1 MKVCHACG
9 MRFDRAHWYCPS
21 CQTEVERIGG
31 YLSFSPEM
39 AGANNGFKA
48 SNFPQL
54 AEIESDNFWF
64 RSRNHLII
72 WVLKSYF
79 PERRNFFEIGCGTGF
94 VLSGVENELPDLRLF
109 GSEIY
114 VAGLAYA
121 AKRLKRAELLQIDAR
136 RIPFENEFDVVGA
149 FDVLEHIKEDEIV
162 LKQMYQAVRPGGG
175 VVLTVPQHPFLWSQV
190 DEYACHVRRYNK
202 KELKTK
208 VAHAGFEVLRM
219 TSFVSL
225 LLPLMAASRFKTRRG
240 QYDPLKEL
248 KLRKSTNVVLSR
260 VLDLER
266 SLIDLGISFPFGGS
280 LLLIGRKN

>member
-1 MKVCHACG
+1 

-39 AGANNGFKA
+39 AQANNGFKA